1 MPPSQSILRQR
12 LESRETDDQS
22 TISLRVHEAKED
34 MTHWS
39 EFDYCVINDDLSTAK
54 EELESIFLEKNNS
67 NSTKNSKLIK
77 KIHKILYR

>member
-1 MPPSQSILRQR
+1 
-12 LESRETDDQS
+12 LESRKTDDQS
-22 TISLRVHEAKED
+22 TINLRVHEAKED

-39 EFDYCVINDDLSTAK
+39 EFDYCVINDDLSKAK
-54 EELESIFLEKNNS
+54 EELESIFFEKNNL